1 MSVSAPVLTLQHI
14 AAVAFF
20 WVLPRIEWLTSFVLQ
35 PVPSSMQA
43 VKAVHDL
50 VLAPILYMTVYECS
64 MSCVIMYHRHAPSWV
79 RCMQAAIEESLRGM
93 GSMCSALLEQLKA
106 DAKLAVKQALNANGP
121 FELSPQAS
129 FLLSCLGLGQHNE
142 IS

>member
-1 MSVSAPVLTLQHI
+1 MSDT
-14 AAVAFF
+14 
-20 WVLPRIEWLTSFVLQ
+20 
-35 PVPSSMQA
+35 
-43 VKAVHDL
+43 
-50 VLAPILYMTVYECS
+50 
-64 MSCVIMYHRHAPSWV
+64 SCVIAYTRHVPSWV
-79 RCMQAAIEESLRGM
+79 WCMQAAMEESLCGM

-129 FLLSCLGLGQHNE
+129 CLLSCLGLGQHNE